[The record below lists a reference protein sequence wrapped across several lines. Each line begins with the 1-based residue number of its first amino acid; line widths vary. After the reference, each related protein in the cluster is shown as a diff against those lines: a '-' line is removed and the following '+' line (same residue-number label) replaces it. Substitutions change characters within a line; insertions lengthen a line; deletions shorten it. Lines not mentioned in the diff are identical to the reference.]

1 MPLTTKIQKLYDAL
15 DTYPQLNDVKQLI
28 NSSSISI
35 GEINALNHTDDSALH
50 KLLTLIKSNIANP
63 SITKKYINIIKF
75 LIESGVKYDVA
86 LPNNGF
92 YFLLRM
98 IVLQKSLSIF

>member
-35 GEINALNHTDDSALH
+35 GEINALNHTDDFPL
-50 KLLTLIKSNIANP
+50 
-63 SITKKYINIIKF
+63 YINYSR
-75 LIESGVKYDVA
+75 L
-86 LPNNGF
+86 
-92 YFLLRM
+92 
-98 IVLQKSLSIF
+98 